1 MEDQEEEN
9 LEETVE
15 TQQETMQDY
24 YDNSPSEQEKE
35 SIPALFWKVIQ
46 RADSSKISNL
56 DKYELGMLDMSVRDC
71 QSIAVL
77 CDIVEYHE
85 VAKWLR
91 SRAEIILATSS
102 SKKGW
107 LVELFVS
114 AKKFV
119 SKERSSGNPQGL
131 SSQPEQKSGGFWS
144 KFKR

>member
-9 LEETVE
+9 IEDQVE
-15 TQQETMQDY
+15 TQQDTIQDY

-46 RADSSKISNL
+46 RTDSSKISNL

-77 CDIVEYHE
+77 CDLVEYNE

-91 SRAEIILATSS
+91 RRSEIILATSS

-119 SKERSSGNPQGL
+119 SKERSLGVPQGL
-131 SSQPEQKSGGFWS
+131 SSQPEQKSGFWS
-144 KFKR
+144 KLKR